1 MIKIFLDNNKTKM
14 IRAIMLLFLLGG
26 CASAP
31 VQEMSDARQAI
42 YAARSVPT
50 EVTEPSLL
58 RAEKYLRLAEKAL
71 HVGDYRDARE
81 NAKRAREQALQAQK
95 ALASRS
101 DETSDF

>member
-1 MIKIFLDNNKTKM
+1 MNSELHHNNKSN
-14 IRAIMLLFLLGG
+14 IIWLVALLFLLAG

-50 EVTEPSLL
+50 HVTEPSLI
-58 RAEKYLRLAEKAL
+58 RAETFLKRAEAAL

-81 NAKRAREQALQAQK
+81 NAKLAREQALLAQK

-101 DETSDF
+101 DNDEF

>member
-1 MIKIFLDNNKTKM
+1 MITNNKMGGKP
-14 IRAIMLLFLLGG
+14 RYLVAALCLFLFSA

-42 YAARSVPT
+42 YAAKSVPT
-50 EVTEPSLL
+50 SNSEPSLL
-58 RAEKYLRLAEKAL
+58 RAEKFLKMAEKAL

-81 NAKRAREQALQAQK
+81 NAKLAREHALQAQK

-101 DETSDF
+101 TY